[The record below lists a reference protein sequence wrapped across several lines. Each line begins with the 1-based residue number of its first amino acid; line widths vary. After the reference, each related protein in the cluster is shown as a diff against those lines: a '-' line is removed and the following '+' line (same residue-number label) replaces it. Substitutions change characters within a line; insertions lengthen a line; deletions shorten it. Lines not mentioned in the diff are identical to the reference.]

1 MVLMFTD
8 IEGSVALKTRVG
20 GAAYASMLA
29 RHDELFKKII
39 ASCQGAR
46 IIQDTGDGFLARFA
60 TGSDAVNAALRFQ
73 VGLSQIAWEH
83 EPLRVRI
90 GLNLGE
96 VQQIAVGQKTDDQS
110 KVVGLPMDIAA
121 RLMGLASGGQI
132 LLTRTIFDDA
142 RQYVRELPRL
152 NGEARK
158 EIDSQPLRWMAHGQ
172 YLFKG
177 SNEPMDVFEV
187 GSEGLSPLRAPTDS
201 EKARRSVALSDE
213 ETLGWRPAAGL
224 EVPRR
229 AGWSLVEKLG
239 EGGFGEVWLGKHAR
253 TKESRVFKFCFDSD
267 RLRSFKRELTLF
279 RVLRDV
285 LGTRSDIS
293 RLFEVQLEASPY
305 FLETEF
311 SEKGDLAEYAGSLG
325 GVANIPFEERLDIV
339 ARTADAVAAAHSV
352 SVLHKD
358 IKPSNILMY
367 EAETGH
373 IRPRLSDFGIGVLT
387 DRSKLKG
394 RNITVTGLTEEM
406 LGGNQS
412 SRTGTRMYAPPE
424 MLREGGE
431 FTMQG
436 DVYALGVLLYQLA
449 AGDLAKPL
457 APGWEHDIADPLLRR
472 DIADCVAG
480 DLSKRLDSAKALAD
494 RIRALPQ
501 RRALARRSKLLKF
514 GAAASIALV
523 VVAGLAAAW
532 AVQEMNS
539 RERAEQA
546 ERAAVAAKE
555 EADTQ
560 RARIQKMYDEDLALT
575 NEMVLDFS
583 KRIRPLKG
591 AVAARQWIAAAGTKW
606 ADRVAQREDL
616 SNDTR
621 LGLSR
626 AYLEIAMTQAGLR
639 AGGGGESD
647 AAGTSLG
654 KARSLAK
661 QVTDAEPSNVNAR
674 LLAARIMLEQSN
686 LHNHRNEKELALSAV
701 LEAAGAFEK
710 LAAEQPKNFE
720 TRRLLASVVQKTGD
734 VQVALKRDAEALA
747 SFERSLAIRREAM
760 NAEGF
765 DPASDAGQRTQ
776 RDLSVALLRVANLK
790 KDKHRNEAVAMQNE
804 SIEIARRLDALAA
817 KPGFEPARDDDDDSA
832 QVTRYRRDLAARLV
846 IVGSSRVGF
855 GELDAAAAMLNE
867 SMTLLGDLI
876 KGDPA
881 DNRLKRDRVLCLR
894 AKGDLARARDDSK
907 QAVLFYTDS
916 MREARPLVAADPAVY
931 EEHLSTATSSA
942 AKALRAAGDT
952 QAATDLVSAEIA
964 WAEAQLAG
972 ANASSRP
979 ALEKLRDQLKILLDG
994 K

>member
-20 GAAYASMLA
+20 GAAYTSMLA

-46 IIQDTGDGFLARFA
+46 IFQDTGDGFLARFA

-73 VGLSQIAWEH
+73 VGLSKIAWEH

-96 VQQIAVGQKTDDQS
+96 VQQIAVGQKADDQS

-121 RLMGLASGGQI
+121 RLMSLASGGQI

-152 NGEARK
+152 NGEAPADG
-158 EIDSQPLRWMAHGQ
+158 ETQPLRWMAHGQ

-177 SNEPMDVFEV
+177 ANEPMDVFEV

-311 SEKGDLAEYAGSLG
+311 SEKGDLAEYAGGLG

-367 EAETGH
+367 QAETGH
-373 IRPRLSDFGIGVLT
+373 VRPRLSDFGIGVLT

-394 RNITVTGLTEEM
+394 KNITVTGLTEEM

-424 MLREGGE
+424 MLRDGGE

-449 AGDLAKPL
+449 AGDLSKPL
-457 APGWEHDIADPLLRR
+457 APGWESDIPDPLLRQ

-501 RRALARRSKLLKF
+501 RRALARRSKLMKF
-514 GAAASIALV
+514 GAAASIGLL

-532 AVQEMNS
+532 AVQQKGL
-539 RERAEQA
+539 REQA
-546 ERAAVAAKE
+546 EEAKQAALAAKQ
-555 EADTQ
+555 EAETQ
-560 RARIQKMYDEDLALT
+560 RARAESMVAREILHTTELLQKF
-575 NEMVLDFS
+575 NE
-583 KRIRPLKG
+583 RIEPLEG
-591 AVAARQWIAAAGTKW
+591 STAARRWIADGAEKW
-606 ADRVAQREDL
+606 LDNLDAEAQLDPAVRLNVARGFIDMGE
-616 SNDTR
+616 
-621 LGLSR
+621 
-626 AYLEIAMTQAGLR
+626 LR
-639 AGGGGESD
+639 AGVRGGGGD
-647 AAGTSLG
+647 ANGLQRALVLYDRAIATAKKAADAGAPQPAAISVQ
-654 KARSLAK
+654 SLAMINIAALLRQEGK
-661 QVTDAEPSNVNAR
+661 PTDA
-674 LLAARIMLEQSN
+674 LARIEEARRLIG
-686 LHNHRNEKELALSAV
+686 LAR
-701 LEAAGAFEK
+701 
-710 LAAEQPKNFE
+710 AAEPENFE
-720 TRRLLASVVQKTGD
+720 YQRLESN
-734 VQVALKRDAEALA
+734 ALLQLGPIHRALENA
-747 SFERSLAIRREAM
+747 AQSAAAYEQSLAIRQR
-760 NAEGF
+760 F
-765 DPASDAGQRTQ
+765 YDRYKDDPEKSRIVT
-776 RDLSVALLRVANLK
+776 RDLAVGKGRWADALKTENGI
-790 KDKHRNEAVAMQNE
+790 AVAMPIYQE
-804 SIEIARRLDALAA
+804 SLALRRELLRTSPKGDEEEARSVRDISAQLTTLSKALKDGMQYEQALPLAQESRQIVARLRELDPTNTRLD
-817 KPGFEPARDDDDDSA
+817 R
-832 QVTRYRRDLAARLV
+832 
-846 IVGSSRVGF
+846 
-855 GELDAAAAMLNE
+855 DAAQAAEITGIVLLKLN
-867 SMTLLGDLI
+867 
-876 KGDPA
+876 
-881 DNRLKRDRVLCLR
+881 R
-894 AKGDLARARDDSK
+894 AK
-907 QAVLFYTDS
+907 
-916 MREARPLVAADPAVY
+916 EAEDA
-931 EEHLSTATSSA
+931 
-942 AKALRAAGDT
+942 
-952 QAATDLVSAEIA
+952 
-964 WAEAQLAG
+964 
-972 ANASSRP
+972 
-979 ALEKLRDQLKILLDG
+979 LRDQVRLGERLVRLDPSTKHQKIHTVGCWWLADALVAQNRREEAKGVLNIALAMYETMLAAGGDNAG
-994 K
+994 TKESIAELRKKLEGVQSPEPR